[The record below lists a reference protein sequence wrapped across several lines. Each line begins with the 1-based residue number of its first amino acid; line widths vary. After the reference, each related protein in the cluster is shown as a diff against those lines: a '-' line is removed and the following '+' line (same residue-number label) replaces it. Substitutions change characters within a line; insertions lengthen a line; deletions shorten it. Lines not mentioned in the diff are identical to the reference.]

1 MAYERIITACDRA
14 ELAHRDRGPQWLQV
28 FHDETVRAQAILL
41 ELTAGLAVQH
51 PNADVALLS
60 NHLESLYGYGIR
72 ELVRANTQ
80 KSPQPIAAVRMVI
93 SGLLDA
99 WVTSVR

>member
-1 MAYERIITACDRA
+1 VITACDRA
-14 ELAHRDRGPQWLQV
+14 ELAHRDRGQQWLQI
-28 FHDETVRAQAILL
+28 FHDEMVRAQAILL

-51 PNADVALLS
+51 ANHEVALLS
-60 NHLESLYGYGIR
+60 KHLESLYGYGIR

-80 KSPQPIAAVRMVI
+80 KSPEPIAAVRMVV
-93 SGLLDA
+93 SKLLDA